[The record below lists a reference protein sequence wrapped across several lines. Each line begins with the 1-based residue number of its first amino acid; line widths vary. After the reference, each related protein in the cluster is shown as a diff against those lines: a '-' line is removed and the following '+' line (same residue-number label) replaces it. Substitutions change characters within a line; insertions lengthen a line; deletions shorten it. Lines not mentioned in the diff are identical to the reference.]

1 MITIEYNQFIVMKK
15 TPIKKDFDL
24 LKEIGKG
31 SYGQVF
37 KAKENKSGEL
47 RAIKKID
54 KSKLDPEELNNLFNQ
69 FEILRKM
76 DHPNII
82 KLYDIYQEKNN
93 LYVVT
98 QLCEGGSLLNLVNR
112 YVFKEDEIRV
122 IMVQVLSAVTY
133 MHNHNIFHRDLKLE
147 NVVIV

>member
-54 KSKLDPEELNNLFNQ
+54 KSKLDPEELNNLFN
-69 FEILRKM
+69 
-76 DHPNII
+76 
-82 KLYDIYQEKNN
+82 
-93 LYVVT
+93 
-98 QLCEGGSLLNLVNR
+98 
-112 YVFKEDEIRV
+112 
-122 IMVQVLSAVTY
+122 
-133 MHNHNIFHRDLKLE
+133 
-147 NVVIV
+147 